1 MTEERT
7 DQNGAP
13 VAEANVGAEER
24 LDTEGLPAEAET
36 MTADAEAEVADAGA
50 EAEIADADGGR
61 DRRC

>member
-36 MTADAEAEVADAGA
+36 TLRPRSQMPTL
-50 EAEIADADGGR
+50 R
-61 DRRC
+61 PRSQMPTLRPRS